1 MQYTALS
8 IALAT
13 VVNALV
19 LSSIYILVA
28 LGFAFLLNILGIL
41 NFAHGAIYMAGGFI
55 CYKLTMGLGLNP
67 WLGMVI
73 SVIIM
78 GLFGLFLERYGFR
91 KFYGN
96 LNKTLIVCIAVI
108 TIFENTANLTEGLT
122 VETVPSFAPGILKFG
137 IVSLSLERLVTFLVG
152 GVLLI
157 WALWFMRKTKIGL
170 QMQAVSQ
177 DIEGA
182 ALQGIHIHRIAGIA
196 CIIACSLAAIAGC
209 FMGAYLNVNAF
220 MGDNIMLKSCM
231 LVILGGVG
239 SIGGVFFAG
248 LLIGTLDAVLPIYLS
263 ASVGQAIVL
272 AIAIIILIWRPQGFF
287 GRKEL

>member
-1 MQYTALS
+1 MQTTGLS
-8 IALAT
+8 IGIAT
-13 VVNALV
+13 LVNMMV
-19 LSSIYILVA
+19 LSSMYILVA

-67 WLGMVI
+67 WLGMLI
-73 SVIIM
+73 SVTIVS
-78 GLFGLFLERYGFR
+78 LFGLFLERYGFR

-96 LNKTLIVCIAVI
+96 LNKTLIVCIGVI
-108 TIFENTANLTEGLT
+108 TIFQNTANLTEGFT
-122 VETVPSFAPGILKFG
+122 VQAIPSFAPGIIRFG
-137 IVSLSLERLVTFLVG
+137 VVSFSLERLVTFLIG
-152 GVLLI
+152 CFLLI
-157 WALWFMRKTKIGL
+157 VTLWFMKKTKIGL

-196 CIIACSLAAIAGC
+196 CVMACGLAAIAGC
-209 FMGAYLNVNAF
+209 LMGAYLNVNAY
-220 MGDNIMLKSCM
+220 MGDYIMLKACV

-239 SIGGVFFAG
+239 SIGGIFFAG
-248 LLIGTLDAVLPIYLS
+248 LLLGALDAVLPIFIT
-263 ASVGQAIVL
+263 ANIGQAIVL
-272 AIAIIILIWRPQGFF
+272 AIVIAILIWRPQGFF